1 MKLLKSL
8 TKDNIFIKKTSKI
21 FQEIDK
27 LAGPM
32 EKLTDDELKNKTN
45 YFRAQLA
52 EGKEL
57 DDILVEAFAVVR
69 EASRRIL
76 GLFPYKVQII
86 GAVAIHRGDVAEMKT
101 GEGKTLTAIMPVYLN
116 ALTGEG
122 VHVVTVNEYLAERDA
137 RMMGEV
143 YLFLGLTVGVNLK
156 DLGNPEK
163 QKAYNADIT
172 YTVNSEL
179 GFDYLRDNMCKTKI
193 NQVQR
198 GCHFAVIDEADSI
211 LIDEARTPLIISGG
225 DTTPSEL
232 YISVDHF
239 VKTLKK
245 DEYKIDHESKSISLE
260 HEGVLKAEQ
269 HFKLKHLFSMQHSE
283 LVHRIQNALRAN
295 YIMKYDIEYIVR
307 DDEILLVDQF
317 TGRVMEG
324 RSYSEGLQ
332 QAIQAKEGVKIESE
346 TKTLATI
353 TYQNFFRMYK
363 KLSGMTGTAK
373 TEEEEFLKIYNM
385 RVISIPTNEP
395 IIRNDKSDVIFSNM
409 NAKWKAVVAAIAE
422 KHLEGQPI
430 LVGTSAV
437 EFSEHLSVLLDAAKI
452 KHQVLNAKNHL
463 NEAQIIAKAGELF
476 SVTIATNMAGRGT
489 DIKLGKG
496 VTDIGGLA
504 VIGTERHE
512 ARRIDNQLRGRS
524 GRQGDVGD
532 SRFYISI
539 DDSIMR
545 RFTAYEKLKKIFASF
560 KDEPIKSKIIS
571 RKITSAQKRIEGM
584 NFDSRK
590 NVLDYDDVIRQQ
602 REIMYS
608 QRQAFIDNETVTNII
623 YSMLKSVT
631 EDIINLPFLI
641 DSEGNVVKSKLVIA
655 LNKSHFSNYDDK
667 IALDEIE
674 NKDNNAI
681 KKYVFE
687 KLKNNYINKKS
698 ELEDAYNSFEKTL
711 SLQVFD
717 QNWQK
722 HIDELDKLKHGIY
735 LRSYAQK
742 NPLQVYVEEADKL
755 FIELKRKIAH
765 NTVRIIM
772 NANLENKATNDDA
785 DIQNQEV
792 IAQPAIAPAPAPAP
806 RKIITFIAGRVLLF

>member
-1 MKLLKSL
+1 MGIFKNLSKDSL
-8 TKDNIFIKKTSKI
+8 FIKKTSKI
-21 FQEIDK
+21 YETINNLSDEMK
-27 LAGPM
+27 NLSD
-32 EKLTDDELKNKTN
+32 EELKAKTS
-45 YFRAQLA
+45 YFIQEL
-52 EGKEL
+52 ENGKTV
-57 DDILVEAFAVVR
+57 DNILPEAYAVVR
-69 EASRRIL
+69 EAARRVL
-76 GLFPYKVQII
+76 GLFAFKVQVI

-101 GEGKTLTAIMPVYLN
+101 GEGKTLTATMPVYLN
-116 ALTGEG
+116 ALGGKG
-122 VHVVTVNEYLAERDA
+122 VHVVTVNEYLAQRDA
-137 RMMGEV
+137 EITGEV
-143 YLFLGLTVGVNLK
+143 YRFLGLTVGVSLK
-156 DLGNPEK
+156 DMGK
-163 QKAYNADIT
+163 KKKKKAYDCDIT

-179 GFDYLRDNMCKTKI
+179 GFDYLRDNMCKTKM

-198 GCHFAVIDEADSI
+198 GHHFAVIDEADSI

-225 DTTPSEL
+225 DSTPSEL
-232 YISVDHF
+232 YISVDKF
-239 VKTLKK
+239 VKSLNDK
-245 DEYKIDHESKSISLE
+245 EYKIDHESKSISLE
-260 HEGVLKAEQ
+260 PEGVKKAEEF
-269 HFKLKHLFSMQHSE
+269 FKLKNLFSMQHSE
-283 LVHRIQNALRAN
+283 IVHRVQNALRAN
-295 YIMKYDIEYIVR
+295 YIMKYDIEYMVK

-332 QAIQAKEGVKIESE
+332 QAIQAKEGVKIEPE

-385 RVISIPTNEP
+385 RVIVIPTNKP
-395 IIRNDKSDVIFSNM
+395 IIRRDDHDLIFSNM
-409 NAKWKAVVAAIAE
+409 AAKWKAVVAAIAE
-422 KHLEGQPI
+422 KHAQTQPI

-437 EFSEHLSVLLDAAKI
+437 EYSEHLSKLLKEAKI
-452 KHQVLNAKNHL
+452 KHEILNAKNHL
-463 NEAQIIAKAGELF
+463 NEAQIISKAGQRG

-489 DIKLGKG
+489 DIKLGEG
-496 VTDIGGLA
+496 VKKLGGLA

-524 GRQGDVGD
+524 GRQGDKGD

-539 DDSIMR
+539 DDNIMR
-545 RFTAYEKLKKIFASF
+545 RFTSYEKLKKIFASF
-560 KDEPIKSKIIS
+560 EDAPIKSRIIS

-602 REIMYS
+602 REIMYR
-608 QRQAFIDNETVTNII
+608 QRQVFIDNENVTNIV

-631 EDIINLPFLI
+631 SDIVALPFLV
-641 DSEGNVVKSKLVIA
+641 DSEGNVVKDKLILA
-655 LNKSHFSNYDDK
+655 LNKSHFANYDNK
-667 IALDEIE
+667 IIIDDIE
-674 NKDNNAI
+674 NKDNDGI
-681 KKYVFE
+681 KTIVFE
-687 KLKNNYINKKS
+687 KLKNNYENKKS
-698 ELEDAYNSFEKTL
+698 FKEDAYNSFEKTL

-755 FIELKRKIAH
+755 FQELKRRIAH

-772 NANLENKATNDDA
+772 NADLENKATNESKEIVPEA
-785 DIQNQEV
+785 AVVEKPEIKKPE
-792 IAQPAIAPAPAPAP
+792 IS
-806 RKIITFIAGRVLLF
+806 KFIAGRVLLF

>member
-1 MKLLKSL
+1 MKLLNKLSKDSL
-8 TKDNIFIKKTSKI
+8 FIKKTAKI
-21 FQEIDK
+21 YNEINNLAEEMKK
-27 LAGPM
+27 LS
-32 EKLTDDELKNKTN
+32 DDELKNKTN
-45 YFRAQLA
+45 YFREELKN
-52 EGKEL
+52 GKDLE
-57 DDILVEAFAVVR
+57 DILVETFAVVR
-69 EASRRIL
+69 EASQRVL
-76 GLFPYKVQII
+76 GLYPYRVQII
-86 GAVAIHRGDVAEMKT
+86 GAVAIHRGDVAEMRT
-101 GEGKTLTAIMPVYLN
+101 GEGKTLTATMPVYLN

-137 RMMGEV
+137 KITGEV
-143 YLFLGLTVGVNLK
+143 YRFLGLTVGVNLK

-163 QKAYNADIT
+163 QKSYNCDIT

-232 YISVDHF
+232 YISVDKF
-239 VKTLKK
+239 VKTLKEE
-245 DEYKIDHESKSISLE
+245 DYKIDHESKSISLE
-260 HEGVLKAEQ
+260 HEGVLKAEEF
-269 HFKLKHLFSMQHSE
+269 FKLKHLFSMEHSE

-332 QAIQAKEGVKIESE
+332 QAIQAKEGVKIEPE

-385 RVISIPTNEP
+385 RVIIIPTNEP
-395 IIRNDKSDVIFSNM
+395 IIRDDKADIIFSNM
-409 NAKWKAVVAAIAE
+409 DAKWKAVVAGIKE
-422 KHLEGQPI
+422 KHLKGQPI

-437 EFSEHLSVLLDAAKI
+437 EFSEHLSNLLKSEKI
-452 KHQVLNAKNHL
+452 NHQVLNAKNHL
-463 NEAQIIAKAGELF
+463 NEAHIISKAGELN

-489 DIKLGKG
+489 DIKLGEG
-496 VTDIGGLA
+496 VKAIGGLA

-532 SRFYISI
+532 SVFYISI

-545 RFTAYEKLKKIFASF
+545 RFTAYDKLKKIFASF
-560 KDEPIKSKIIS
+560 KDKPIKSKIIS

-608 QRQAFIDNETVTNII
+608 QRQAFLDNEIVTNII

-631 EDIINLPFLI
+631 KDIINLPFLV
-641 DSEGNVVKSKLVIA
+641 DSEGNVVKEKLINA
-655 LNKSHFSNYDDK
+655 LNKSHFANYDNK
-667 IALDEIE
+667 ITLAEIE
-674 NKDNNAI
+674 NKDNDAI
-681 KKYVFE
+681 KKFVFE
-687 KLKNNYINKKS
+687 KLKNNYISKKS

-755 FIELKRKIAH
+755 FQELKRKIAH

-772 NANLENKATNDDA
+772 NANLENKATNENVEIKENKVPIEA
-785 DIQNQEV
+785 KTPPVEPV
-792 IAQPAIAPAPAPAP
+792 
-806 RKIITFIAGRVLLF
+806 TFIAGRVLLF

>member
-1 MKLLKSL
+1 MKLLQHLS
-8 TKDNIFIKKTSKI
+8 KDNLFIRKTTKI
-21 FQEIDK
+21 FKEIDA
-27 LAGPM
+27 LNDAM
-32 EKLTDDELKNKTN
+32 QKLTNQELKDKTD
-45 YFRAQLA
+45 YFRAQL
-52 EGKEL
+52 EDGKTL
-57 DDILVEAFAVVR
+57 DDILPEAFAVVR
-69 EASRRIL
+69 EASRRVL
-76 GLFPYKVQII
+76 NLNPYKVQII
-86 GAVAIHRGDVAEMKT
+86 GAIAIHRGDVAEMRT
-101 GEGKTLTAIMPVYLN
+101 GEGKTLTATMPVYLN
-116 ALTGEG
+116 ALTGKG

-137 RMMGEV
+137 ETTGQV
-143 YLFLGLTVGVNLK
+143 YRFLGLSVGVNLK
-156 DLGNPEK
+156 DIGNPEK
-163 QKAYNADIT
+163 QKAYNCDIT

-179 GFDYLRDNMCKTKI
+179 GFDYLRDNMCKTKM

-198 GCHFAVIDEADSI
+198 GHHFAVIDEADSI

-232 YISVDHF
+232 YISVDKF
-239 VKTLKK
+239 VKSLKEG
-245 DEYKIDHESKSISLE
+245 EYKIDHESKSISLE
-260 HEGVLKAEQ
+260 HEGVARAEEYFNLKN
-269 HFKLKHLFSMQHSE
+269 LFSMEHSE

-332 QAIQAKEGVKIESE
+332 QAIQSKEGVKIEPE
-346 TKTLATI
+346 TKTMATI

-385 RVISIPTNEP
+385 RVIVIPTNMP
-395 IIRNDKSDVIFSNM
+395 IIREDSADVIFSNM
-409 NAKWKAVVAAIAE
+409 DAKWKAVVAAIRE
-422 KHLEGQPI
+422 KHEKGQPI

-437 EFSEHLSVLLDAAKI
+437 EYSEHLSNLLKTAKI

-463 NEAQIIAKAGELF
+463 NEAHIISKAGELH

-496 VTDIGGLA
+496 VTEIGGLA

-532 SRFYISI
+532 SIFYISI

-560 KDEPIKSKIIS
+560 KDKPIKSKIIS

-602 REIMYS
+602 REIMYA
-608 QRQAFIDNETVTNII
+608 QRQSFIDNETVTDIL
-623 YSMLKSVT
+623 YSMLRSVT
-631 EDIINLPFLI
+631 KDILNLPFLL
-641 DSEGNVVKSKLVIA
+641 DSEGNVIKSRLVEA
-655 LNKSHFSNYDDK
+655 LNKSHFANYDNK
-667 IALDEIE
+667 ITLADIE
-674 NKDNNAI
+674 HKITMLLRN
-681 KKYVFE
+681 
-687 KLKNNYINKKS
+687 
-698 ELEDAYNSFEKTL
+698 L
-711 SLQVFD
+711 SLI
-717 QNWQK
+717 N
-722 HIDELDKLKHGIY
+722 
-735 LRSYAQK
+735 
-742 NPLQVYVEEADKL
+742 
-755 FIELKRKIAH
+755 
-765 NTVRIIM
+765 
-772 NANLENKATNDDA
+772 
-785 DIQNQEV
+785 
-792 IAQPAIAPAPAPAP
+792 
-806 RKIITFIAGRVLLF
+806 